1 MIEELEKE
9 CQLQNINFTKKN
21 NHIRC
26 FAHIINLSAQS
37 ALISLK
43 ANCLESKIETLNNEV
58 TSSIV
63 SKVII
68 YVFFKF
74 FKFFKLI
81 YNIIFIIFIYNIAL

>member
-21 NHIRC
+21 NNIRC

-43 ANCLESKIETLNNEV
+43 SNCVESEIEKLNNDV
-58 TSSIV
+58 KSSVV

-81 YNIIFIIFIYNIAL
+81 YNIIFIIFIYNIAS

>member
-1 MIEELEKE
+1 MMEELEKE

-43 ANCLESKIETLNNEV
+43 ANCLESEIETLHNKITN
-58 TSSIV
+58 SIV

-68 YVFFKF
+68 YMYFLSF
-74 FKFFKLI
+74 
-81 YNIIFIIFIYNIAL
+81 